1 MISGS
6 TCDMNS
12 LDVVVRMA
20 RSAVVTA
27 AAIGTLSIISCSK
40 DNQTDALPT
49 LGEVPNFSMKDQEG
63 WAVTAASLRGSPL
76 VVAFMFTRC
85 PTICPRITASM
96 RGLQASA
103 KAAKLP
109 LKLLSISVD
118 PETDTPEVLKSYA
131 GKHGVDL
138 ANWLFL
144 SGDME
149 STKATVIEGFKIAL
163 ERRANADVDPA
174 GIIHGSHLVL
184 VDAELKIRGYYR
196 SEEPAALEK
205 LLSDAKLLLAK

>member
-1 MISGS
+1 MS
-6 TCDMNS
+6 S
-12 LDVVVRMA
+12 LDAVLRLA
-20 RSAVVTA
+20 SSAVITA
-27 AAIGTLSIISCSK
+27 ATIGALSLIGCAK
-40 DNQTDALPT
+40 DNQAEALAT
-49 LGEVPNFSMKDQEG
+49 LGEVPRFALKDQEG
-63 WAVTAASLRGSPL
+63 RAVTAASLRGSPL

-85 PTICPRITASM
+85 PTICPLITASM
-96 RGLQASA
+96 RGLQSSS
-103 KAAKLP
+103 KSAKLP

-131 GKHGVDL
+131 LKHGVDL

-163 ERRANADVDPA
+163 ERRPNADVDPA

-196 SEEPAALEK
+196 SEEPAALKK
-205 LLSDAKLLLAK
+205 LLNDAKLLLAK

>member
-1 MISGS
+1 MS
-6 TCDMNS
+6 S
-12 LDVVVRMA
+12 LDAVLRLA
-20 RSAVVTA
+20 RSAVITA
-27 AAIGTLSIISCSK
+27 ATIGALSLIGCAK
-40 DNQTDALPT
+40 DNQAEALAT
-49 LGEVPNFSMKDQEG
+49 LGEVPRFALKDQEG
-63 WAVTAASLRGSPL
+63 RAVTAASLRGSPL

-96 RGLQASA
+96 RGLQSSA
-103 KAAKLP
+103 KSAKLP

-131 GKHGVDL
+131 LKHGVDL

-163 ERRANADVDPA
+163 ERRPNADVDPA

-196 SEEPAALEK
+196 SEEPAALKK
-205 LLSDAKLLLAK
+205 LLNDAKLLLAK

>member
-1 MISGS
+1 MS
-6 TCDMNS
+6 S
-12 LDVVVRMA
+12 LDAVLRLA
-20 RSAVVTA
+20 RSAVITA
-27 AAIGTLSIISCSK
+27 ATIGALSLIGCAK
-40 DNQTDALPT
+40 DNQAEALAT
-49 LGEVPNFSMKDQEG
+49 LGEVPRFALKDQEG
-63 WAVTAASLRGSPL
+63 RAVTAASLRGSPL
-76 VVAFMFTRC
+76 GVAFMCTRC

-96 RGLQASA
+96 RGLQSSA
-103 KAAKLP
+103 KSAKLP

-131 GKHGVDL
+131 LKHGVDL

-163 ERRANADVDPA
+163 ERRPNADVDPA

-196 SEEPAALEK
+196 SEEPAALKK
-205 LLSDAKLLLAK
+205 LLNDAKLLLAK